1 MDQETVSTICYL
13 ARLEIDKNKSEKIKQ
28 DLETIIELIGS
39 LQTIDTSSIEPLYS
53 PLEMT
58 ALTHEDIENSDN
70 KKDQFLENAALSNE
84 DYFLVPRVVEWAFNL
99 NLFLS

>member
-70 KKDQFLENAALSNE
+70 KKNQFLENAVSSNE
-84 DYFLVPRVVEWAFNL
+84 DYFLVPRVVE
-99 NLFLS
+99 

>member
-13 ARLEIDKNKSEKIKQ
+13 ARLEIDKNKSKKIIQ

-39 LQTIDTSSIEPLYS
+39 LQTIDTSSIEPLYN

-58 ALTHEDIENSDN
+58 ALTHEDVENSDN
-70 KKDQFLENAALSNE
+70 KKDKFLENAALSNK
-84 DYFLVPRVVEWAFNL
+84 DYFLVPRVVE
-99 NLFLS
+99 

>member
-39 LQTIDTSSIEPLYS
+39 LQTIDTSNIEPLYS

-70 KKDQFLENAALSNE
+70 KKNQFLENAASSNE
-84 DYFLVPRVVEWAFNL
+84 DYFLVPRVVE
-99 NLFLS
+99 

>member
-58 ALTHEDIENSDN
+58 ALTHEDIEKSDN
-70 KKDQFLENAALSNE
+70 KKNQFLENAASSNE
-84 DYFLVPRVVEWAFNL
+84 DYFLVPRVVE
-99 NLFLS
+99 

>member
-58 ALTHEDIENSDN
+58 ALTHEDVENSDN

-84 DYFLVPRVVEWAFNL
+84 DYFLVPRVVE
-99 NLFLS
+99 

>member
-1 MDQETVSTICYL
+1 MFLT
-13 ARLEIDKNKSEKIKQ
+13 NKKIIQ

-58 ALTHEDIENSDN
+58 ALTHEDVENSDN
-70 KKDQFLENAALSNE
+70 KKDKFLENAALSNE
-84 DYFLVPRVVEWAFNL
+84 DYFLVPRVIE
-99 NLFLS
+99 

>member
-13 ARLEIDKNKSEKIKQ
+13 ARLEIDINKSEKIKQ

-39 LQTIDTSSIEPLYS
+39 LQTIDTSSVEPLYS

-58 ALTHEDIENSDN
+58 ALTHEDVEKSDN
-70 KKDQFLENAALSNE
+70 KKDQFLENAASSNE
-84 DYFLVPRVVEWAFNL
+84 DYFLVPRVVE
-99 NLFLS
+99 

>member
-70 KKDQFLENAALSNE
+70 KKNQFLENAASSNE
-84 DYFLVPRVVEWAFNL
+84 DYFLVQRVVE
-99 NLFLS
+99 

>member
-58 ALTHEDIENSDN
+58 ALTHEDVEKSDN

-84 DYFLVPRVVEWAFNL
+84 DYFLVPRVVE
-99 NLFLS
+99 

>member
-13 ARLEIDKNKSEKIKQ
+13 AKLQIEENKSEKIKE

-39 LQTIDTSSIEPLYS
+39 LQKIDTSSIDPLYS

-58 ALTHEDIENSDN
+58 SLMHEDVENSDN
-70 KKDQFLENAALSNE
+70 KKDKFLENAALSNE
-84 DYFLVPRVVEWAFNL
+84 DYFLVPRVVE
-99 NLFLS
+99 

>member
-1 MDQETVSTICYL
+1 MDQETVRTICYL
-13 ARLEIDKNKSEKIKQ
+13 ARLEIDQDKTEKIQQ

-39 LQTIDTSSIEPLYS
+39 LQTIDTSNIEPLYS

-70 KKDQFLENAALSNE
+70 KKDKFLENAALSNK
-84 DYFLVPRVVEWAFNL
+84 DYFLVPRVVE
-99 NLFLS
+99 

>member
-39 LQTIDTSSIEPLYS
+39 LQTIDTSEIEPLYS

-58 ALTHEDIENSDN
+58 ASTHEDVVNSDN
-70 KKDQFLENAALSNE
+70 KKGEFLENAPASNE
-84 DYFLVPRVVEWAFNL
+84 DYFLVPRVVE
-99 NLFLS
+99 

>member
-13 ARLEIDKNKSEKIKQ
+13 ARLEIDQNKSKKIIQ
-28 DLETIIELIGS
+28 DLETIIKLIGS

-58 ALTHEDIENSDN
+58 ALTHEDVENSDN
-70 KKDQFLENAALSNE
+70 KKDKFLENAALSNK
-84 DYFLVPRVVEWAFNL
+84 DYFLVPRVVE
-99 NLFLS
+99 

>member
-28 DLETIIELIGS
+28 DLETIIELIGT

-70 KKDQFLENAALSNE
+70 KKNQFLENAASSNE
-84 DYFLVPRVVEWAFNL
+84 DYFLVPRVVE
-99 NLFLS
+99 

>member
-28 DLETIIELIGS
+28 DLETIIELISS

-70 KKDQFLENAALSNE
+70 KKNQFLENAASSNE
-84 DYFLVPRVVEWAFNL
+84 DYFLVPRVVE
-99 NLFLS
+99 

>member
-39 LQTIDTSSIEPLYS
+39 LQTIDTSDIEPLYS

-58 ALTHEDIENSDN
+58 ASTHEDVVNSDN
-70 KKDQFLENAALSNE
+70 KKGEFLENAPASNE
-84 DYFLVPRVVEWAFNL
+84 DYFLVPRVVE
-99 NLFLS
+99 

>member
-13 ARLEIDKNKSEKIKQ
+13 ARLEIDKNKSKKIIQ

-39 LQTIDTSSIEPLYS
+39 LQTIDTSSIEPLYN

-58 ALTHEDIENSDN
+58 ALTHEDVENSDN
-70 KKDQFLENAALSNE
+70 KKDKFLENAAAANE
-84 DYFLVPRVVEWAFNL
+84 DYFLVPRVVE
-99 NLFLS
+99 

>member
-13 ARLEIDKNKSEKIKQ
+13 ARLEIDINKSEKIKQ

-39 LQTIDTSSIEPLYS
+39 LQTIDTSSTEPLYS

-58 ALTHEDIENSDN
+58 AFIHEDVEKSDN
-70 KKDQFLENAALSNE
+70 KKDQFLENAASSNK
-84 DYFLVPRVVEWAFNL
+84 DYFLVPRVVE
-99 NLFLS
+99 